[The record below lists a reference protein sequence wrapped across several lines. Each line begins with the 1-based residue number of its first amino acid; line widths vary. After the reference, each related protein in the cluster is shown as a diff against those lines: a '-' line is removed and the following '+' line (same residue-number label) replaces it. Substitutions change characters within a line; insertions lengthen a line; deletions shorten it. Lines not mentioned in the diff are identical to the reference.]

1 MVYLW
6 GIEIEAAVKELC
18 RNHGFGS
25 QLYLCKSKLGR
36 MSIPGARWLKELK
49 NRNAK
54 LVAIGREMLKVEAI
68 NQQSIP
74 YYEDRY

>member
-18 RNHGFGS
+18 CHHGFGTH
-25 QLYLCKSKLGR
+25 LYLCKSKLGR
-36 MSIPGARWLKELK
+36 MSIPEARWLMELK

-54 LVAIGREMLKVEAI
+54 LVAIAVKC
-68 NQQSIP
+68 
-74 YYEDRY
+74 